1 MHVHLKQQRTQVS
14 TYLRRT
20 EDLAI
25 SENAIMMLAA
35 EEVDGIAFVGLTPQ
49 MLRDMGMKAGA
60 ISKVMQA
67 ADTLKGRTPA
77 KAQHACMHAHTH
89 AVR

>member
-20 EDLAI
+20 KDLAI
-25 SENAIMMLAA
+25 REDAIMMLAA

-67 ADTLKGRTPA
+67 VDALKGPAPA
-77 KAQHACMHAHTH
+77 KARSHVGM
-89 AVR
+89 